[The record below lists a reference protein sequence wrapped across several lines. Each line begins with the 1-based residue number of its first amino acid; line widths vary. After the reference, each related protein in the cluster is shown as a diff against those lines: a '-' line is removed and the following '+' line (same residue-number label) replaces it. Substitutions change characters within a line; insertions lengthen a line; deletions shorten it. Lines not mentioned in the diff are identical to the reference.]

1 VTRIVRYASGTGE
14 VVEIVEVTDPHKAAE
29 YKVSTN
35 DELRPKPG
43 CRFKGKTAIRASGRR
58 NAFIHPSAWKSNPP
72 KLARGFR
79 GGHHVPCAGQTRR
92 TRSLMERPMKSK
104 EAYPVSEDTP
114 PTNNGIPEEQTPARQ
129 DVDVL
134 LDVPELEVDRISL
147 TVRGLRAHVSILAE
161 LASLVNLQVGVDARL
176 DEVNLEIEGVR
187 AKVLLKVRLDEVR
200 AILNHALNT
209 LAEHPEI
216 LRALTRALNEL
227 VDGLVGSA
235 LGTLENVLGSLEVGD
250 TVDELLKGRLEDAR
264 DTLKD
269 LLDQAG
275 AQAQE
280 GVVGGSG
287 GAQAGSLPPS
297 AGEATPEDGR

>member
-1 VTRIVRYASGTGE
+1 
-14 VVEIVEVTDPHKAAE
+14 
-29 YKVSTN
+29 
-35 DELRPKPG
+35 
-43 CRFKGKTAIRASGRR
+43 
-58 NAFIHPSAWKSNPP
+58 
-72 KLARGFR
+72 
-79 GGHHVPCAGQTRR
+79 
-92 TRSLMERPMKSK
+92 MKSK
-104 EAYPVSEDTP
+104 EAYPVSEETP

-129 DVDVL
+129 DVDVI

-176 DEVNLEIEGVR
+176 DEVELEIEGVR

-275 AQAQE
+275 AQARE
-280 GVVGGSG
+280 GVVGGPGG

-297 AGEATPEDGR
+297 AGEAPPEATPEDGR